1 MLNSSIIFN
10 LWQSFFC
17 YGIQYSSF
25 VFIISFYFVSLNF
38 GIFLSNPL
46 LAALFD
52 SFLCVFVSML
62 ASQMKWFSVAYS
74 AKSTK
79 SYICNFNFHPF
90 VMVVNSTIFPLSFS
104 PMNGMKQM
112 NGYNFTDARL
122 LNNALH
128 LLNLPF
134 LPNVKLIN

>member
-1 MLNSSIIFN
+1 MAIVFLLWHSIFK
-10 LWQSFFC
+10 FC
-17 YGIQYSSF
+17 FHYFILFRFIKFWHISVEF
-25 VFIISFYFVSLNF
+25 V
-38 GIFLSNPL
+38 
-46 LAALFD
+46 D

-62 ASQMKWFSVAYS
+62 ASQMKWFTVAYS

-122 LNNALH
+122 LNNTLH

-134 LPNVKLIN
+134 LPNEKLINWIEKTP

>member
-25 VFIISFYFVSLNF
+25 VFIISFCFVSLNF

-62 ASQMKWFSVAYS
+62 ASQMKLFSVAYS

-104 PMNGMKQM
+104 PMNEWNKWMDTILPM
-112 NGYNFTDARL
+112 LVCWTMRFTCWICHFCRTK
-122 LNNALH
+122 NW
-128 LLNLPF
+128 
-134 LPNVKLIN
+134 

>member
-1 MLNSSIIFN
+1 MAIVFLLWHSIFK
-10 LWQSFFC
+10 FC
-17 YGIQYSSF
+17 FHYFILFRFIKFWHISVEF
-25 VFIISFYFVSLNF
+25 V
-38 GIFLSNPL
+38 
-46 LAALFD
+46 D
-52 SFLCVFVSML
+52 SFLCVFVTML
-62 ASQMKWFSVAYS
+62 ASQMKWFTVAYS

-134 LPNVKLIN
+134 LSNVKLINWIEKTP